1 MNIKTLK
8 ILIIPFLLAVM
19 LGGTYL
25 MPRRGEVQDSS
36 ISMDLPT
43 GMNPSGWHGTR
54 RQESEQ
60 ERGILA
66 PDTEFPKR
74 ITCRN
79 SPSAWM
85 RRKPYP
91 FYAAFP
97 SLNPVMI

>member
-54 RQESEQ
+54 R
-60 ERGILA
+60 
-66 PDTEFPKR
+66 
-74 ITCRN
+74 
-79 SPSAWM
+79 
-85 RRKPYP
+85 
-91 FYAAFP
+91 
-97 SLNPVMI
+97 

>member
-8 ILIIPFLLAVM
+8 IIIIPFLLAVM

-43 GMNPSGWHGTR
+43 GMNPYGWHGTR

-60 ERGILA
+60 ERGHPGPGYGIFQSGLRA
-66 PDTEFPKR
+66 GTPHQSGCDGNRTRSVPRFHREIR
-74 ITCRN
+74 
-79 SPSAWM
+79 S
-85 RRKPYP
+85 
-91 FYAAFP
+91 
-97 SLNPVMI
+97 